1 MSYLFSVKIPIMEK
15 TRKKLCNLLENK
27 GNKQKILDIIG
38 KASFKNDKKIYLK
51 LLYKT
56 RDLAWNKL

>member
-1 MSYLFSVKIPIMEK
+1 MEIN
-15 TRKKLCNLLENK
+15 RKF
-27 GNKQKILDIIG
+27 LDIIG

>member
-1 MSYLFSVKIPIMEK
+1 MSYLFSIKIPIMEK
-15 TRKKLCNLLENK
+15 TRKKLCNLLKNK